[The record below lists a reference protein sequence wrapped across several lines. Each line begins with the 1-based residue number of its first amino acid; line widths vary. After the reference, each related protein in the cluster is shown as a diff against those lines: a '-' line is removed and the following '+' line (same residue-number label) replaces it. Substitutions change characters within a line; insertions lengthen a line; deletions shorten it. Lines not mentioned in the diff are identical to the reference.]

1 MIAELNDLKIT
12 KSNNTFIFLKML
24 YRTLHGFRV
33 TKSYELIIAYCNNF
47 TNIIIFSK
55 DVKIYKII

>member
-24 YRTLHGFRV
+24 RTLHGFRV
-33 TKSYELIIAYCNNF
+33 TKRYELIIAYCNNF